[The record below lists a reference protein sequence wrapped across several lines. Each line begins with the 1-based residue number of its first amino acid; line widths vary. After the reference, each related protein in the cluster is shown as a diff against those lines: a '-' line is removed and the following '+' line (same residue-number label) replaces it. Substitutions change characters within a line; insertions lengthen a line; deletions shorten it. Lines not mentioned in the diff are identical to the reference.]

1 VLLPELLFLVLFATA
16 LGALIYAA
24 VAAVR
29 RRTGQATSIVTRTV
43 VLAAVYVGLVYLA
56 AAVSGPKAVPLGRTN
71 CNDDWC
77 FAVVRVDRVVT
88 GTTVRYEVT
97 MRLSSRA
104 RRRVQRELGARDVY
118 LVDLD
123 WRRFDPV
130 PSPSRVPLSSRLEPG
145 QALLVQRS
153 FAVPAGA
160 GPMALKIDRR
170 DFPFC
175 VIIGE
180 CDAFHAG
187 TRFLLE

>member
-1 VLLPELLFLVLFATA
+1 MLLPELLFLVLFAA
-16 LGALIYAA
+16 AAWALIYAA

-29 RRTGQATSIVTRTV
+29 GRTRQATSIVIRTV

-56 AAVSGPKAVPLGRTN
+56 AAVTGSKVVPLGRTN

-77 FAVVRVDRVVT
+77 FAVVRVDRVVS
-88 GTTVRYEVT
+88 GATVRYEVT

-104 RRRVQRELGARDVY
+104 QRRVQRELGARDVY

-130 PSPSRVPLSSRLEPG
+130 PGFSKVPLNSPLQPD
-145 QALLVQRS
+145 QVLLAQRS
-153 FAVPAGA
+153 FTVPAGA
-160 GPMALKIDRR
+160 GPMALMIDRH

>member
-1 VLLPELLFLVLFATA
+1 MLLAELLFLVLFATA
-16 LGALIYAA
+16 AGALIYAA
-24 VAAVR
+24 VAALR
-29 RRTGQATSIVTRTV
+29 GRTGQATSIVIRTA

-56 AAVSGPKAVPLGRTN
+56 AAVSGPKVVPLGRAN

-77 FAVVRVDRVVT
+77 FAVVRVDRVVS
-88 GTTVRYEVT
+88 GATVRCEVT

-104 RRRVQRELGARDVY
+104 QRRVQRELGARDVY

-123 WRRFDPV
+123 WRRFDPL
-130 PSPSRVPLSSRLEPG
+130 PGSSKVPLSSRLEPG
-145 QALLVQRS
+145 HAVLAQRA
-153 FAVPAGA
+153 FTVPAGA
-160 GPMALKIDRR
+160 GPMSLMIDRH

>member
-1 VLLPELLFLVLFATA
+1 MLLPDLLFLVLFATA
-16 LGALIYAA
+16 IGALVFAA
-24 VAAVR
+24 IAAVR
-29 RRTGQATSIVTRTV
+29 GRTGQAASIVIRTA

-56 AAVSGPKAVPLGRTN
+56 AAVTGPKVVPLGRAN

-77 FAVVRVDRVVT
+77 FAVVRVDRVVS
-88 GTTVRYEVT
+88 GPTVRYEVT

-104 RRRVQRELGARDVY
+104 RRQVQRELGARDVY

-123 WRRFDPV
+123 GRRFHPV
-130 PSPSRVPLSSRLEPG
+130 PGSSQVPLSSWLEPG
-145 QALLVQRS
+145 QALLAQRS
-153 FAVPAGA
+153 FTLPAGA
-160 GPMALKIDRR
+160 GPMALMIERH

>member
-1 VLLPELLFLVLFATA
+1 MSAD
-16 LGALIYAA
+16 AA
-24 VAAVR
+24 STQVPPSPA
-29 RRTGQATSIVTRTV
+29 

-56 AAVSGPKAVPLGRTN
+56 AAVTGPKVVPLGRAN

-77 FAVVRVDRVVT
+77 FAVVRVDRVVS
-88 GTTVRYEVT
+88 GPTVRYEVT

-104 RRRVQRELGARDVY
+104 RRQVQRELGARDVY

-123 WRRFDPV
+123 GRRFHPV
-130 PSPSRVPLSSRLEPG
+130 PGSSQVPLSSRLEPG
-145 QALLVQRS
+145 QALLAQRS
-153 FAVPAGA
+153 FTLPAGA
-160 GPMALKIDRR
+160 GPMALMIERH